1 MKLLV
6 RPRPFINESLESYM
20 LRLSQENF
28 FEYYQQLSRAIKDWL
43 QLHDH
48 EAAGAFP
55 EELSRL
61 NVYHAAQSS
70 SRRIRALKLV
80 ESLTDNEKLPLL
92 HLSVMHSSEKFC
104 SRYASVFYAGSHL
117 PRALVRQKEIPVCPD
132 CLTEANYIRQEWHWM
147 PYEACINHGKQMLH
161 ECPKCEEKL
170 NYTHSECLHTCRCG
184 FDLRNADTEPADEW
198 QLIASR
204 LAVGEHSPSRHPL
217 LDIRPISLRLACLL
231 WYQLYTYKKL
241 DASDQVPTRT
251 IEQAIEYF
259 THWPEVFTQEL
270 EQQAALSGDQL
281 ICDYN
286 KTSFHDIFG
295 HIVGISRLL
304 LKPYPE
310 SDFVLAPLENFLAR
324 LVDQNPQTRV
334 PNVADLLISMPEAAI
349 LLGTSYE
356 QAYRLYEEGYL
367 KCAVRLKSH
376 EKLVNGIGVF
386 YLREIME
393 LRQSRMPIETGAYN
407 NYLPAW

>member
-6 RPRPFINESLESYM
+6 RPTPFINESLESYM

-28 FEYYQQLSRAIKDWL
+28 FAYYQQLSRAIKDWL

-70 SRRIRALKLV
+70 SRRIRALRLV

-92 HLSVMHSSEKFC
+92 HLAVVHSSEKFC
-104 SRYASVFYAGSHL
+104 SRYASVFYGGTHV
-117 PRALVRQKEIPVCPD
+117 PRALVRQKSIPVCPD
-132 CLTEANYIRQEWHWM
+132 CLIEANYIRQEWHWM
-147 PYEACINHGKQMLH
+147 PYEACISHGKQMLH
-161 ECPKCEEKL
+161 ACPKCEEII

-184 FDLRNADTEPADEW
+184 YDLRNADTDPADEW

-204 LAVGEHSPSRHPL
+204 LVVGEQATSRHPL
-217 LDIRPISLRLACLL
+217 LAIRSISLRLACLL
-231 WYQLYTYKKL
+231 WYQLYTHKML
-241 DASDQVPTRT
+241 DDSDQVPAHT

-259 THWPEVFTQEL
+259 THWPEVFTSEL
-270 EQQAALSGDQL
+270 EEQAAFAGDRL
-281 ICDYN
+281 VCDYN
-286 KTSFHDIFG
+286 KTSFRHVFGDI
-295 HIVGISRLL
+295 VSISRLL
-304 LKPYPE
+304 LKRYPE
-310 SDFVLAPLENFLAR
+310 SDYVLAPLEGFLAR
-324 LVDQNPQTRV
+324 LVNQNPQTRV
-334 PNVADLLISMPEAAI
+334 PNAADLLISMSEAAV
-349 LLGTSYE
+349 LLGTSFE
-356 QAYRLYEEGYL
+356 QVYRLYQEGYL
-367 KCAVRLKSH
+367 KIAVRLKSH

-393 LRQSRMPIETGAYN
+393 LRQSRMPVETDAYN
-407 NYLPAW
+407 NFLPAW